1 MIYSALS
8 IVAPNGTKILEGIKQ
23 IEVRSWTPQEL
34 PLKNLVIVENKNFL
48 NDGLQE
54 EQGIAIAIVDIE
66 SIHEWKQDEIKIAC
80 ASYWEDGYFAWV
92 ITNVRPF
99 PVPMSVIAI
108 KKIYTLDFKDHDVCF
123 DE

>member
-80 ASYWEDGYFAWV
+80 APYWQEGSFAWV
-92 ITNVRPF
+92 IANIRPISL
-99 PVPMSVIAI
+99 PIQVVA
-108 KKIYTLDFKDHDVCF
+108 KRKIYHLMLDI
-123 DE
+123 E

>member
-1 MIYSALS
+1 MIYSDLS

-54 EQGIAIAIVDIE
+54 EQGIAIAIV
-66 SIHEWKQDEIKIAC
+66 A
-80 ASYWEDGYFAWV
+80 
-92 ITNVRPF
+92 
-99 PVPMSVIAI
+99 
-108 KKIYTLDFKDHDVCF
+108 
-123 DE
+123 